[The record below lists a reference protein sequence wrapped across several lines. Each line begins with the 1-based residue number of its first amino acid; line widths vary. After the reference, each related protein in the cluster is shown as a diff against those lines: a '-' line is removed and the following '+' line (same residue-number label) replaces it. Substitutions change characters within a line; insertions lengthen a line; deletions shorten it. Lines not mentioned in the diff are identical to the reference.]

1 MIRAAV
7 VGGAGYIGGE
17 LLRLLLCHPHVDL
30 VAATSRSLAGRRI
43 DGVHPNLRGLTS
55 LTFTP
60 VGELPECDVVFTAL
74 PHREAMHTVP
84 GLCAHAEVL
93 IDLSGD
99 FRLSDPEVYA
109 AHYGV
114 PHARP
119 ELLSGFVTGLP
130 ELFRAELRTANRISV
145 PGCMATAG
153 ILALHAPASDGLL
166 TGDVDVDAR
175 TGSSGSGVM
184 AGPENTHAERS
195 GVLRLFAPTG
205 HRHEA
210 ELTQAVGLPA
220 RMTATAVE
228 AVRGVQVL
236 CRVRLADG
244 IDEAA
249 LRSSLRR
256 HYADEP
262 FVRLVAQRRGGYRYP
277 EPKILSGSNYCDVGW
292 AVRPGTG
299 SALLVAALDNLM
311 KGGSGN
317 AVQAMNVR
325 FGLPERTGLEFP
337 GLHPV

>member
-17 LLRLLLCHPHVDL
+17 LLRLLLGHPHVDL

-43 DGVHPNLRGLTS
+43 DGAHPNLRGLTS
-55 LTFTP
+55 LTFTQ
-60 VGELPECDVVFTAL
+60 VGELPECDVLFTAL

-84 GLCAHAEVL
+84 DLCAHAEVL
-93 IDLSGD
+93 VDLSGD
-99 FRLSDPEVYA
+99 FRLTDPEVYA

-114 PHARP
+114 PHVRP

-130 ELFRAELRTANRISV
+130 ELFRDRLRTANRISV

-153 ILALHAPASDGLL
+153 ILALHAPAADGLL
-166 TGDVDVDAR
+166 TGEVDVDAR
-175 TGSSGSGVM
+175 TGSSGSGVT

-220 RMTATAVE
+220 RMTVTAVE

-244 IDEAA
+244 VDEAA

-277 EPKILSGSNYCDVGW
+277 EPKILSGSNHCDVGW

-299 SALLVAALDNLM
+299 SALLIAALDNLM